1 MPARLPLGGS
11 SINLTNSVELSARPS
26 IGPDFLQQRI
36 DKVISENQAI
46 VETLDPLWPRRYMR
60 QNSKDE
66 HNSNVLTME
75 KAPPTTRRLHPSSQ
89 VTMSLVTSSPTSQ
102 PAKNLQY
109 HSTLSVVP
117 ASAVASPSGAP
128 LSIQL
133 TKPLS
138 VVPEPA
144 PPTAGQPPSG
154 SSLVVLGRPIPHH
167 QAEKVQETKHHDL
180 LSSNSVRELWMKSKN
195 PSSATIPTTSRPV
208 SLVPSTMAHLEPV
221 VENIE
226 HKQRPDDGAM
236 IRELLLKSKG
246 M

>member
-1 MPARLPLGGS
+1 
-11 SINLTNSVELSARPS
+11 
-26 IGPDFLQQRI
+26 
-36 DKVISENQAI
+36 
-46 VETLDPLWPRRYMR
+46 MR

-66 HNSNVLTME
+66 HNNVLTME
-75 KAPPTTRRLHPSSQ
+75 KAPQPTTRRLHPSSQ

-102 PAKNLQY
+102 PAKNVQY

-138 VVPEPA
+138 VVSEPT
-144 PPTAGQPPSG
+144 PPTAPPPSG

-195 PSSATIPTTSRPV
+195 PSSVTIPTTSRPV

-221 VENIE
+221 VDNVE
-226 HKQRPDDGAM
+226 HKQSRPDDGAM

-246 M
+246 TELHFRFFQKKKLDSNPM